1 MFKVI
6 HRILKKFR
14 KEIYLIEYQVH
25 NSFYRVIIKA
35 GEEEKWE
42 DVFDKK
48 WSSSCFG
55 IYPYPMY
62 KIIDVKKVNKKI
74 EII

>member
-25 NSFYRVIIKA
+25 NSFYRIIIKV
-35 GEEEKWE
+35 GEEEKCE
-42 DVFDKK
+42 EVFEKK
-48 WSSSCFG
+48 WASSCFG

>member
-25 NSFYRVIIKA
+25 NSVYRVILRVRPD
-35 GEEEKWE
+35 ENCES
-42 DVFDKK
+42 VFEKK

-55 IYPYPMY
+55 IYPYPIY
-62 KIIDVKKVNKKI
+62 KILDIKKLNKKI